1 VVWVNGQPLNLQ
13 DRLNNAPGWTLS
25 SAVGINNDGVIVA
38 IAPTNGQKRS
48 VLLTPV
54 DNQVTAWYKWRYV
67 IQRYYAQRYD
77 RWRKQIAQYYYPRS
91 ARR

>member
-1 VVWVNGQPLNLQ
+1 
-13 DRLNNAPGWTLS
+13 
-25 SAVGINNDGVIVA
+25 
-38 IAPTNGQKRS
+38 
-48 VLLTPV
+48 
-54 DNQVTAWYKWRYV
+54 V